1 MSNKR
6 SSAFFLAASLWALA
20 VPAGAQ
26 EPRQELHMPAQGL
39 GDALRAL
46 GSAARREIIFTPEAV
61 AGKSA
66 GALDGAYT
74 FKQALDTV
82 LAGSGLATVERDGTV
97 LIVGR
102 SQAPL
107 APAAANS
114 EDAAILVTGSRIRGA
129 PPASPVTVLTSREI
143 AQAGQTDLGEAV
155 RTLPQSFGGG
165 QNPGVAPGAPGSNN
179 NQNSGSSINLRGLG
193 PDATLTL
200 LNGHRLAY
208 GSFTQAIDVNAIPL
222 AAVERIEIV
231 ADGASALYGSDA
243 VGGVANI
250 ILRKDY
256 DGASATARLGS
267 ATDGGNTQQ
276 QYSLVAGTTWIG
288 GGLMATYDFER
299 DTAITAR
306 QRSYTQYMPGNTT
319 LLPAVKRHS
328 AVLSLH
334 HALSPDLTFSIDGLY
349 NWRRA
354 PTVLQVPGG
363 PRYTTEPTNQS
374 FAIAPSLTF
383 EATPSLTFAISGVY
397 GEDRTDTRQFTTTA
411 AGAVSAYPY
420 CYCNMVK
427 SLEATSQGDLFDLP
441 AGTVRFAGG
450 AGYRDNGYL
459 NRSTSLPQPIDVHQ
473 DSYYGFGEIYVPL
486 VSPAQAVAAIHRL
499 SLTGALRY
507 EKYPGIDDVLTPK
520 LGVIYAPSPDLDLKA
535 SWGKSFKAATLY
547 QQYQPQYAFLY
558 DATTLGGSG
567 YPAGATALFTNG
579 GNRALKPER
588 ATSWSATLV
597 AHPRA
602 VTGLR
607 LEASYFEVAYRD
619 RVAQPFQGTDFYNA
633 LGRLALDDF
642 VDPYPDADQ
651 QSALIAASPV
661 PLFNYSGR
669 AYDPDAV
676 VAAVYNSFFNV
687 ARQKIRGVDL
697 MAHYDA
703 ELDSGDRL
711 SLTGSASWLQ
721 SRQRLDPSLPYTDL
735 AGTIFNPPHWRGRA
749 GATWTRGPLSTSA
762 FANYIGGVDDTRNS
776 PAVRVGS
783 QTTFD
788 LALVYR
794 PSPEG
799 LVPGVGLALAVR
811 NLLNDKP
818 AYARAVA
825 DYYVSYDS
833 TNQSAIGRFISVSL
847 TKEW

>member
-1 MSNKR
+1 MMDKR
-6 SSAFFLAASLWALA
+6 LSTLFLATSLWALA
-20 VPAGAQ
+20 VPAAAQ
-26 EPRQELHMPAQGL
+26 EPRHELHLRAQGL

-46 GSAARREIIFTPEAV
+46 GSATRREIIFTPGAV

-66 GALDGAYT
+66 APIDGAYT
-74 FKQALDTV
+74 LEEALDLL
-82 LAGSGLATVERDGTV
+82 LAGSGLVAVERDGSV
-97 LIVGR
+97 LVVGR
-102 SQAPL
+102 SQAPQV
-107 APAAANS
+107 PAAS
-114 EDAAILVTGSRIRGA
+114 RGDDSAILVTGSRIRGA
-129 PPASPVTVLTSREI
+129 PPASPVTTLTTRDI
-143 AQAGQTDLGEAV
+143 ARAGQTDLGEVV
-155 RTLPQSFGGG
+155 RTLPQSFAGG

-222 AAVERIEIV
+222 GAVERIEIV
-231 ADGASALYGSDA
+231 ADGASAVYGSDA

-256 DGASATARLGS
+256 DGVSATARLGA

-276 QYSLVAGTTWIG
+276 QYSLVAGTLWDG
-288 GGLMATYDFER
+288 GGLVATYDFER

-306 QRSYTQYMPGNTT
+306 QRDFTNYMPGNST
-319 LLPAVKRHS
+319 LLPAQKRHS

-334 HALSPDLTFSIDGLY
+334 HELGPDLTFSLDGLY
-349 NWRRA
+349 NWRRSS
-354 PTVLQVPGG
+354 TVLQVPGSA
-363 PRYTTEPTNQS
+363 RYTTEPTNQS
-374 FAIAPSLTF
+374 FAVAPSLTF
-383 EATPSLTFAISGVY
+383 EATPSLSFTLSGVY
-397 GEDRTDTRQFTTTA
+397 GEDHTDTRQFTTTT

-420 CYCNMVK
+420 CYCNSVK
-427 SLEATSQGDLFDLP
+427 SLEATSQGDVIDLP
-441 AGTVRFAGG
+441 AGPVRFAAG

-459 NRSTSLPQPIDVHQ
+459 NRSASLPEPIDAHQ

-486 VSPAQAVAAIHRL
+486 VSPGQAVTAIHRL
-499 SLTGALRY
+499 SLSGALRY

-520 LGVIYAPSPDLDLKA
+520 LGVIYAPSADIDLKA

-558 DATTLGGSG
+558 PATTLGGAG

-579 GNRALKPER
+579 GNPALKPER
-588 ATSWSATLV
+588 ATSWSATLA

-602 VTGLR
+602 VPGLQV
-607 LEASYFEVAYRD
+607 EASYFEIAYRD
-619 RVAQPFQGTDFYNA
+619 RVAQPFQGTVFYTA
-633 LGRLALDDF
+633 LGARTLDDF
-642 VDPYPDADQ
+642 VDPYPSAAL
-651 QSALIAASPV
+651 QSELIAASPV
-661 PLFNYSGR
+661 PLYNYSGL

-676 VAAVYNSFFNV
+676 VAAVYNTFFNV
-687 ARQKIRGVDL
+687 ARQRIRGLDL
-697 MAHYDA
+697 TVRYEAR
-703 ELDSGDRL
+703 LGSGDTL
-711 SLTGSASWLQ
+711 AFNGSASWLQ
-721 SRQRLDPSLPYTDL
+721 SRQRLDPALPYTEL

-749 GATWTRGPLSTSA
+749 GATWTRGSLSASA
-762 FANYIGGVDDTRNS
+762 FANYTGGVEDTRS
-776 PAVRVGS
+776 VPAVRVGS

-788 LALVYR
+788 LAVVYR
-794 PSPEG
+794 ASPQG
-799 LVPGVGLALAVR
+799 LIPGVGFALAVR
-811 NLLNDKP
+811 NLLNDQP
-818 AYARAVA
+818 AYARPVA

>member
-1 MSNKR
+1 MRNTR
-6 SSAFFLAASLWALA
+6 TSAFFLATSLWVLA
-20 VPAGAQ
+20 VPAAAQ
-26 EPRQELHMPAQGL
+26 EPRQELHLRAQGL

-46 GSAARREIIFTPEAV
+46 GSATRREIIFTPEAV

-66 GALDGAYT
+66 AALDGTYT
-74 FKQALDTV
+74 FREALDLL
-82 LAGSGLATVERDGTV
+82 LAGSGLATVERDGTALV
-97 LIVGR
+97 VGR
-102 SQAPL
+102 SQTPE
-107 APAAANS
+107 APAAQS
-114 EDAAILVTGSRIRGA
+114 GDDAAILVTGSRIRGA
-129 PPASPVTVLTSREI
+129 PPASPVTILGRREI

-155 RTLPQSFGGG
+155 RTLPQSFAGG

-256 DGASATARLGS
+256 EGVSATARLGG
-267 ATDGGNTQQ
+267 ATDGGDTQQ
-276 QYSLVAGTTWIG
+276 QYSLVAGAAWNG
-288 GGLMATYDFER
+288 GGLVATYDFER

-306 QRSYTQYMPGNTT
+306 QRSYTQYMPGNST

-334 HALSPDLTFSIDGLY
+334 HALSPDLTFSLDSLY
-349 NWRRA
+349 NWRQA
-354 PTVLQVPGG
+354 PAVLQVPGG
-363 PRYTTEPTNQS
+363 SRYATVPTNQS

-383 EATPSLTFAISGVY
+383 AATPSLSFVLSGVY
-397 GEDRTDTRQFTTTA
+397 GEDHTDTRQITTTA
-411 AGAVSAYPY
+411 AGAVSTSPY
-420 CYCNMVK
+420 CYCNSVK
-427 SLEATSQGDLFDLP
+427 SLEATSQGDLFHLP
-441 AGTVRFAGG
+441 AGAVRFAAG

-459 NRSTSLPQPIDVHQ
+459 NRSTSLPSPIDVHQ
-473 DSYYGFGEIYVPL
+473 DSYYGFGELYVPL
-486 VSPAQAVAAIHRL
+486 VAPGQAVTAIHRL

-520 LGVIYAPSPDLDLKA
+520 LGAIYAPSPDIDLKA

-547 QQYQPQYAFLY
+547 QQHQPQYAFLY
-558 DATTLGGSG
+558 KAATLGGAG
-567 YPAGATALFTNG
+567 YPASATVLFTNG
-579 GNRALKPER
+579 GNPALKPER
-588 ATSWSATLV
+588 ATSWSATLA

-602 VTGLR
+602 VSGLR
-607 LEASYFEVAYRD
+607 AEASYFEISYRD
-619 RVAQPFQGTDFYNA
+619 RVAQPFQGTDFYTA
-633 LGRLALDDF
+633 LRAPALEGF
-642 VDPYPDADQ
+642 VDPYP
-651 QSALIAASPV
+651 SAALQAGLIAASPV
-661 PLFNYSGR
+661 PLYNYAGQ
-669 AYDPDAV
+669 AYRPDAV
-676 VAAVYNSFFNV
+676 VAAVYNTFFNV

-697 MAHYDA
+697 SARYEA
-703 ELDSGDRL
+703 QFGSGDRL
-711 SLTGSASWLQ
+711 ALSGSASWLQ
-721 SRQRLDPSLPYTDL
+721 SRQRLDSSRPYTEL

-749 GATWTRGPLSTSA
+749 GVTWTRGPLSASG
-762 FANYIGGVDDTRNS
+762 FANYIGAVDDTRGS

-794 PSPEG
+794 ASPQG
-799 LVPGVGLALAVR
+799 LIPGAGFALAVR

-833 TNQSAIGRFISVSL
+833 TNQSAIGRFISIAL